1 MNAVPGAGPK
11 GHIEGVYSSLS
22 LFFIGLFTRLVP
34 RWLFPPCAFATGAL
48 FYLCTGERR
57 RGIRANL
64 RVVTGRRA
72 VEPLV
77 LATYYKF
84 ARNWCD
90 IMLMLRLT
98 GERLERLILPRSEGR
113 PLADALAA
121 GSGAIIITPHLG
133 NWELGGLGLAER
145 GYRVNVMT
153 FREPDEKVNAMREA
167 ERRVRGIGT
176 IYVDRDA
183 TSPLA
188 IIEAVNALRRN
199 EVVALLGDRD
209 GSSHTQAFAFF
220 GRETQ
225 IPVGAAYLAL
235 ASGAPIIPVFVPL
248 EEGRYATYME
258 EAIHICGGHGE
269 HAEAIRTGT
278 EQILRVFERYI
289 RLYPDQW
296 YNLYDYWQLNP

>member
-64 RVVTGRRA
+64 RVVTGRRS
-72 VEPLV
+72 VESLV

-113 PLADALAA
+113 PLADALAD
-121 GSGAIIITPHLG
+121 GNGAIIITPHLG

-153 FREPDEKVNAMREA
+153 FREPDEKMNAMREA

-188 IIEAVNALRRN
+188 IIEAARGQFQCDCRGVGSAWQVA
-199 EVVALLGDRD
+199 EVRMIATALLGSVDLIAKPD
-209 GSSHTQAFAFF
+209 QMAADF
-220 GRETQ
+220 GRIMQ
-225 IPVGAAYLAL
+225 QSMGRGVAD
-235 ASGAPIIPVFVPL
+235 AS
-248 EEGRYATYME
+248 
-258 EAIHICGGHGE
+258 
-269 HAEAIRTGT
+269 
-278 EQILRVFERYI
+278 LRVWAPQGAQVLFVRQVSPTVEDLTTRRQDVNGMDHR
-289 RLYPDQW
+289 RLQTGE
-296 YNLYDYWQLNP
+296 

>member
-1 MNAVPGAGPK
+1 MKTVPGGAPK

-22 LFFIGLFTRLVP
+22 LFFIELFTRLVP
-34 RWLFPPCAFATGAL
+34 RWLFPPCAFMTGAL
-48 FYLCTGERR
+48 FYLFTGERR

-64 RVVTGRRA
+64 RVVTGRRD
-72 VEPLV
+72 VELLV
-77 LATYYKF
+77 ISTYYKF

-90 IMLMLRLT
+90 IMLMLRLR

-121 GSGAIIITPHLG
+121 GTGAIIITPHLG
-133 NWELGGLGLAER
+133 NWELGGLGLAGR

-153 FREPDEKVNAMREA
+153 FREPDEKINAMREG
-167 ERRVRGIGT
+167 ERRARGIGT

-209 GSSHTQAFAFF
+209 GSSHTLAFAFF

-248 EEGRYATYME
+248 EDGRYATYME
-258 EAIHICGGHGE
+258 EAIHLSGRHGE
-269 HAEAIRTGT
+269 HGDAIRSGTG
-278 EQILRVFERYI
+278 QVLKVFEQYI
-289 RLYPDQW
+289 RRYPDQW
-296 YNLYDYWQLNP
+296 YNLYDYWQQNQ

>member
-1 MNAVPGAGPK
+1 MSTVSGAGPQ

-34 RWLFPPCAFATGAL
+34 RWLFPPCALVTGAL
-48 FYLCTGERR
+48 FYLFTRERR

-64 RVVTGRRA
+64 RVVTGRRD
-72 VEPLV
+72 VELLV
-77 LATYYKF
+77 LSTYYKF

-90 IMLMLRLT
+90 IMLMLRLR
-98 GERLERLILPRSEGR
+98 GERLERLILSRSEGR
-113 PLADALAA
+113 PLADALAC
-121 GSGAIIITPHLG
+121 GNGAIIITPHLG
-133 NWELGGLGLAER
+133 NWELGGLGLAGR

-153 FREPDEKVNAMREA
+153 FREPDEKINAMREE

-209 GSSHTQAFAFF
+209 GSSHTQPFDFF
-220 GRETQ
+220 GRKTQ
-225 IPVGAAYLAL
+225 IPVGAAYLAQ

-248 EEGRYATYME
+248 EAGRYATYME
-258 EAIHICGGHGE
+258 EAIYLSGRHGE
-269 HAEAIRTGT
+269 HAEAIRVGT
-278 EQILRVFERYI
+278 ERVLRVFERYI
-289 RLYPDQW
+289 RRYPDQW
-296 YNLYDYWQLNP
+296 YNLYDYWQQNQ